1 MSVFIRNSSISGNRQ
16 GGFTLL
22 EVLVALVIISIGLLG
37 VAILQMT
44 GLKNNHSSA
53 YRSQASIL
61 AYQMLE
67 SMRANRKEADSGSYN
82 IALADA
88 TPSSSSTIYNNDI
101 INWRTALARLLPSG
115 NGSINYTRAT
125 GIVRITIEWNDSRG
139 SAETATA
146 RQFMME
152 TQLCDPGGAACQ

>member
-1 MSVFIRNSSISGNRQ
+1 MSVFIRNSSISGDRQ
-16 GGFTLL
+16 RGFTLL

-44 GLKNNHSSA
+44 GLKNNHSAA

-61 AYQMLE
+61 AYQMVE
-67 SMRANRKEADSGSYN
+67 SMRANRKEADNGNYN

-101 INWRTALARLLPSG
+101 INWRTALLRLLPSG
-115 NGSINYTRAT
+115 NGSINYVRAT
-125 GIVRITIEWNDSRG
+125 GIVRIVIEWNDSRG
-139 SAETATA
+139 SAGAATQ
-146 RQFMME
+146 QFMME